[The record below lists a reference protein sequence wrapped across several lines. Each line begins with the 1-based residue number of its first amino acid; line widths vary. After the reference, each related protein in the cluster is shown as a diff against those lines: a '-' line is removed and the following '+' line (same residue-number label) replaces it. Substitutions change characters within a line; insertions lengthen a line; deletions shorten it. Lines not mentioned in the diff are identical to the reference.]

1 MIYKIMVSVATNA
14 VRDGYAISTSEIVS
28 LIRELDMETSQ
39 RYQTRALEVEADRA
53 LEFAYR
59 NM

>member
-1 MIYKIMVSVATNA
+1 MIYKIMVSIATNA
-14 VRDGYAISTSEIVS
+14 IRDGYAITTNEIVN

-39 RYQTRALEVEADRA
+39 RYQNRPLDVEADRA

-59 NM
+59 NL